1 MLNIHSILTNYAEAY
16 QGALEIKKEAEKT
29 AGEKYIGLLYA
40 EEIGKIK
47 DAFHATIDPLRT
59 KSMES
64 IRIAI
69 ADARKNIQSVVSK
82 PMDAELVKTI
92 DIVSKLPNVTL
103 TEKES
108 VFERCAGNYI
118 ATRLC
123 IDALKL
129 EGEHLPPKV
138 DEILKS
144 LDLLEPAINT
154 FFNSSAFDNM
164 NASYMTLLVL
174 NGSYTNSIIS
184 EVTVFVDTYNLN
196 SRNL

>member
-1 MLNIHSILTNYAEAY
+1 MLNINSTLNNYASTY
-16 QGALEIKKEAEKT
+16 QGALDIKKQAEKT
-29 AGEKYIGLLYA
+29 AFENFIGLAYA
-40 EEIGKIK
+40 EEMGKIK
-47 DAFHATIDPLRT
+47 DAFQAVIDPLRDT
-59 KSMES
+59 SMES
-64 IRIAI
+64 VQKVI
-69 ADARKNIQSVVSK
+69 ADARTSIQSVVSK
-82 PMDAELVKTI
+82 PMDAELIKTI
-92 DIVSKLPNVTL
+92 DIVSKLPNVSL

-164 NASYMTLLVL
+164 NASYMTLLVSCIPETPNYDL
-174 NGSYTNSIIS
+174 IKTS
-184 EVTVFVDTYNLN
+184 
-196 SRNL
+196 

>member
-1 MLNIHSILTNYAEAY
+1 MLNIHNTLTNYAEAY
-16 QGALEIKKEAEKT
+16 KSAVAIKKEAEKI
-29 AGEKYIGLLYA
+29 AGEKYIGITYA
-40 EEIGKIK
+40 EEMGKIK
-47 DAFHATIDPLRT
+47 DAFQATIEPLRT
-59 KSMES
+59 ESMES

-69 ADARKNIQSVVSK
+69 ADARKDIQNVVSK
-82 PMDAELVKTI
+82 PMDTDLAHTI
-92 DIVSKLPNVTL
+92 DVVRKLPNVTL

-184 EVTVFVDTYNLN
+184 EVTVFVDTYK
-196 SRNL
+196 

>member
-1 MLNIHSILTNYAEAY
+1 MLNIHNTLTNYAEAY
-16 QGALEIKKEAEKT
+16 QSALEIKTEAEKT
-29 AGEKYIGLLYA
+29 AGEKYIGITYA
-40 EEIGKIK
+40 EEMGKIK
-47 DAFHATIDPLRT
+47 DAFQATIEPLRT

-64 IRIAI
+64 IRTAI
-69 ADARKNIQSVVSK
+69 ADARTSIQSVVSK
-82 PMDAELVKTI
+82 PMDAELIKTI
-92 DIVSKLPNVTL
+92 DIVSKLPNVSL

-144 LDLLEPAINT
+144 LYLLEPAINT
-154 FFNSSAFDNM
+154 FFNSSAFDNA
-164 NASYMTLLVL
+164 NATYMTLLVL
-174 NGSYTNSIIS
+174 NGSYTNSIIG
-184 EVTVFVDTYNLN
+184 EVTAFVDTYK
-196 SRNL
+196 

>member
-1 MLNIHSILTNYAEAY
+1 MLNIHNTLKNYAEAY
-16 QGALEIKKEAEKT
+16 QSALEIKTEAEKI

-47 DAFHATIDPLRT
+47 DAFQTTIEPLRT

-64 IRIAI
+64 IRTAI
-69 ADARKNIQSVVSK
+69 ADVRASIQSVVSK
-82 PMDAELVKTI
+82 PMDAELAHTI

-154 FFNSSAFDNM
+154 FFNSSAFDNA
-164 NASYMTLLVL
+164 NVTYMTLLVL
-174 NGSYTNSIIS
+174 NGSYTNSIIG
-184 EVTVFVDTYNLN
+184 EVTAFVDMYK
-196 SRNL
+196 

>member
-1 MLNIHSILTNYAEAY
+1 MLNIHDTLTNYASAY
-16 QGALEIKKEAEKT
+16 QGALTIKKEAEKV
-29 AGEKYIGLLYA
+29 AGEKYIGIAYA
-40 EEIGKIK
+40 EEMGKIK
-47 DAFHATIDPLRT
+47 DAFHAVIDPLRDT
-59 KSMES
+59 SMK
-64 IRIAI
+64 IVQKAI
-69 ADARKNIQSVVSK
+69 TDARKDIQDVVSK
-82 PMDAELVKTI
+82 PMDTDLAHTI

-184 EVTVFVDTYNLN
+184 EVTVFVDTYK
-196 SRNL
+196 